1 MRTIFLSVHV
11 ASGVLALALGP
22 VALLAA
28 RSQHRL
34 FPSLRV
40 AYHWTVLLVCA
51 TATVVS
57 VLAWSRLW
65 WLVPIAALAYSLALA
80 GHLGSKRDWPAWVR
94 AHGWGG
100 SYIALV
106 TALLVVAARGVSA
119 LLEAAAWLLPAAI
132 GTPVIVRT
140 HTRRPARYT
149 WREAV
154 LMARGRL
161 TAVRRTCAGD
171 C

>member
-1 MRTIFLSVHV
+1 VRTVFLGVHV

-22 VALLAA
+22 VALLGA
-28 RSQHRL
+28 RRQRRW
-34 FPSLRV
+34 FASLRA

-65 WLVPIAALAYSLALA
+65 WLVPIAALAYSLTLA
-80 GHLGSKRDWPAWVR
+80 GHLGSKLDWPAWVR

-106 TALLVVAARGVSA
+106 TALLVVAARGVA
-119 LLEAAAWLLPAAI
+119 AVLEVAAWLLPAAI
-132 GTPVIVRT
+132 GTPLIVRT
-140 HTRRPARYT
+140 HTRRQPAMPV
-149 WREAV
+149 E
-154 LMARGRL
+154 
-161 TAVRRTCAGD
+161 RRCSWHGVD
-171 C
+171 